1 MPSRERAS
9 VGLAAPRRKPLK
21 RKLRLRPVMK
31 KLRKA
36 TMKYRKF
43 DNRAEM
49 DFDEPLIL
57 GQRAVMRAH
66 RQLPV
71 AQLVGLHRL
80 YKDDQGSANKV
91 LALFNEK
98 LNLGNKSDERQNVIN
113 RCAIRA
119 LFEERLKKTAQL
131 SGVFP
136 CDPNTNRRTQELFEQ
151 FFQAHGEPNEAEQ
164 QLLALVGRTAANN
177 VDEWFAAKKYRL
189 RSFGGVRSSNI
200 GRQYMA
206 RKLLLQKGLY
216 AQAQKKPPT
225 RH

>member
-1 MPSRERAS
+1 
-9 VGLAAPRRKPLK
+9 
-21 RKLRLRPVMK
+21 
-31 KLRKA
+31 
-36 TMKYRKF
+36 MKYRKF

-119 LFEERLKKTAQL
+119 LFEE
-131 SGVFP
+131 
-136 CDPNTNRRTQELFEQ
+136 
-151 FFQAHGEPNEAEQ
+151 
-164 QLLALVGRTAANN
+164 
-177 VDEWFAAKKYRL
+177 
-189 RSFGGVRSSNI
+189 
-200 GRQYMA
+200 
-206 RKLLLQKGLY
+206 
-216 AQAQKKPPT
+216 
-225 RH
+225 